1 MEQEAYFLALQS
13 AFASEY
19 AYLIKAQNFHWNV
32 TGREFYQDHL
42 LFQRIYEEVEGS
54 LDAFAENLRKCGV
67 MAPAGLDQMAQLS
80 VINDSPDTPPS
91 ARVMISSLCDDS
103 EKMVDLYRSLC
114 QAATAKGNHGLA
126 NFFADRQD
134 AHAGHCWMLTS
145 AQA

>member
-54 LDAFAENLRKCGV
+54 LDTFAENLRKSGV
-67 MAPAGLDQMAQLS
+67 MAPAGLDSEMEELDVPAFLRKS
-80 VINDSPDTPPS
+80 GHR
-91 ARVMISSLCDDS
+91 AR
-103 EKMVDLYRSLC
+103 E
-114 QAATAKGNHGLA
+114 
-126 NFFADRQD
+126 
-134 AHAGHCWMLTS
+134 
-145 AQA
+145 